1 MLVTD
6 YISKDF
12 IPPKLNQTVGHGLAL
27 VNAYGL
33 SHIPVFEGLSFAG
46 SLSRET
52 LSEHEPGI
60 LLSDLQDFSEFF
72 YMTENGSLL
81 DAVQNFHNYDTNV
94 LTVLN
99 AERQYLGML
108 MMDDVISGLST
119 MPFISEPGAI
129 MVVEVSQKQFSIS
142 EIAKIAESNNARII
156 GLFLTGYQD
165 DKIRITLKLISDNLT
180 SVGETFER
188 FNYTVLHKF
197 FNDEKEDL
205 MKDRFDLLMKY
216 LDI

>member
-12 IPPKLNQTVGHGLAL
+12 IPPKLNQTVGHGLEL
-27 VNAYGL
+27 L
-33 SHIPVFEGLSFAG
+33 KEFSLTHIPVFEGLGFIG
-46 SLSRET
+46 MISRET
-52 LSEHEPGI
+52 LKEYDEEVRLSELREFG
-60 LLSDLQDFSEFF
+60 EFF
-72 YMTENGSLL
+72 YITENGSLL
-81 DAVQNFHNYDTNV
+81 DGVQNFHNHDANILV
-94 LTVLN
+94 VLN
-99 AERQYLGML
+99 AEHQYSGLL

-129 MVVEVSQKQFSIS
+129 MIVEVSQKQFSIS

-156 GLFLTGYQD
+156 GLFITGYRE
-165 DKIRITLKLISDNLT
+165 DKIQIAIKLISESLV

-188 FNYTVLHKF
+188 FNYTVLFKF

-205 MKDRFDLLMKY
+205 MKDRFDMLMKY